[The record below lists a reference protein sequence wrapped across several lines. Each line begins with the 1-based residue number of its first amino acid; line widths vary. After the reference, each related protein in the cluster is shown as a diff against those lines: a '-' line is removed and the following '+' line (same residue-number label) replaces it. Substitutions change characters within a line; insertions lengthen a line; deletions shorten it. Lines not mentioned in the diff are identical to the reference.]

1 MHRDIKPE
9 NLLLNRAG
17 AATVGRPSVHA
28 RLLSAAPPAQSGTH
42 TAAGLGF
49 TASAGPVRMGPCDRP
64 TDSIRPGRV
73 IVGDFGLSEVVLAND
88 LLSGKVGPQPFLGVL
103 QWGTLVLTG
112 ARRCFAV
119 LFH

>member
-1 MHRDIKPE
+1 
-9 NLLLNRAG
+9 
-17 AATVGRPSVHA
+17 
-28 RLLSAAPPAQSGTH
+28 
-42 TAAGLGF
+42 
-49 TASAGPVRMGPCDRP
+49 
-64 TDSIRPGRV
+64 V